1 MSELIV
7 ILVVALL
14 VLPPSKWPMLLFH
27 LAKLIRWVN
36 QTKANLLEICKT
48 QIQQY
53 ELEQHEQRAQKADQ
67 EYHQTSSN

>member
-1 MSELIV
+1 MSELII

-36 QTKANLLEICKT
+36 QTKENLFEICKT

-53 ELEQHEQRAQKADQ
+53 ELEQHEQRARKADQ
-67 EYHQTSSN
+67 EYHRSSSN